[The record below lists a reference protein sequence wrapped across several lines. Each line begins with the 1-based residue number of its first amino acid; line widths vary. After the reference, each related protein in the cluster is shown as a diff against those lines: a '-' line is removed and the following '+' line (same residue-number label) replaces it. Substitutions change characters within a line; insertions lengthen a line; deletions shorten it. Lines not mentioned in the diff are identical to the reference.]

1 MVTTKNGNHT
11 NMNEGRSGN
20 GPTHRSWL
28 ERLSHVLLGEPKD
41 REQLIE
47 LLRDAQQRRLL
58 DSDALAMIE
67 GVLQVSEMQ
76 VRDIMVPRAQMVVIQ
91 HDTSLQDILPIL
103 TESEHSRFPVIVE
116 SRDEVIGILL
126 AKDLL
131 GYFVPGRH
139 STFNVRDILRPA
151 GFIPE
156 GKRLNVLLK
165 EFRANRNHMA
175 IVVDEYGGVAGLVTI
190 EDVLEQ
196 IVGEIEDE
204 HDIDEESFI
213 NKHSASNYTVKALTP
228 IEDFNNYFDNDFSD
242 AEFDTTGGLVVHGF
256 GRVPRRGESITIGR
270 FRFKVLHADNRRVHL
285 LQVSMASQE
294 DANELRGDKSEVSST
309 ASEAEH
315 YSGQK

>member
-1 MVTTKNGNHT
+1 
-11 NMNEGRSGN
+11 
-20 GPTHRSWL
+20 
-28 ERLSHVLLGEPKD
+28 
-41 REQLIE
+41 
-47 LLRDAQQRRLL
+47 LRDAQQRRLL

-76 VRDIMVPRAQMVVIQ
+76 VRDIMVPRAQMVVIE
-91 HDTSLQDILPIL
+91 HDVGLQNILPII

-131 GYFVPGRH
+131 SYFVPGRDVA
-139 STFNVRDILRPA
+139 FNVRDILRPA
-151 GFIPE
+151 VFIPE

-204 HDIDEESFI
+204 HDIDEDAFI
-213 NKHSASNYTVKALTP
+213 KKHSESNYTVKALTP
-228 IEDFNNYFDNDFSD
+228 IDDFNNYFDSAFSD
-242 AEFDTTGGLVVHGF
+242 AEFDTIGGLVVHGF
-256 GRVPRRGESITIGR
+256 SRVPRRGETVTIDS

-285 LQVSMASQE
+285 LQVSMHIPE
-294 DANELRGDKSEVSST
+294 DADERPATTN
-309 ASEAEH
+309 EAE
-315 YSGQK
+315 

>member
-1 MVTTKNGNHT
+1 
-11 NMNEGRSGN
+11 MNEGRSSN
-20 GPTHRSWL
+20 GPAHRSWL

-67 GVLQVSEMQ
+67 GVMQVSEMQ
-76 VRDIMVPRAQMVVIQ
+76 VRDIMVPRAQMVVIK
-91 HDTSLQDILPIL
+91 HDTSLQDILPII

-131 GYFVPGRH
+131 GYFVPGRD
-139 STFNVRDILRPA
+139 TAFNVRDILRPA
-151 GFIPE
+151 VFIPE

-213 NKHSASNYTVKALTP
+213 KKHSDSNYTVKALTP
-228 IEDFNNYFDNDFSD
+228 IEDFNNYFDTDFSD
-242 AEFDTTGGLVVHGF
+242 AEFDTIGGLAVHGF
-256 GRVPRRGESITIGR
+256 GRVPRRGESIAIGR

-285 LQVSMASQE
+285 LQVSMVARE
-294 DANELRGDKSEVSST
+294 DTSELREDESEVSST

-315 YSGQK
+315 YSEQK